1 VAVLLVLPSTLGAEV
16 SEYLPSQ
23 AGAQVWHLLSGGAHT
38 LGPWQG
44 FGVLCAYVAAAA
56 LAAFVLIRRRDV

>member
-1 VAVLLVLPSTLGAEV
+1 M
-16 SEYLPSQ
+16 
-23 AGAQVWHLLSGGAHT
+23 